1 LYAGVLRQFGGK
13 DLELKVIRYQ
23 VEAGVAEL
31 RLFRPKRMNAWTG
44 RMHTEYRYCL
54 LQAAEDPAVG
64 AIVVTGEGRG
74 FCVGAD
80 AAALSGHVE
89 KGGYDP
95 GTPDPLAEPGFGTYD
110 AFDANFAYHFGIH
123 KPIIA
128 AVNGPAAGVGLAL
141 ACYADLR
148 LACPGLNFST
158 AHGKLNFPAE
168 FGLSWLL
175 PRIVGL
181 GRANDLLLSSRKFT
195 SEEGLA
201 MGLFNRLV
209 DPEDLAAEAHG
220 WARQLVETVSPRALA
235 ETKRQIYVDQH
246 RDLRSAVEDSEA
258 LLEVMS
264 REPDYKEGV
273 SAFLEGRKPQ
283 WGPRG

>member
-1 LYAGVLRQFGGK
+1 M
-13 DLELKVIRYQ
+13 ELKVVQYR
-23 VEAGVAEL
+23 VVHGVAEL
-31 RLFRPKRMNAWTG
+31 KLSRPKRMNAWTG

-54 LQAAEDPAVG
+54 HQAVEDAAVG

-80 AAALSGHVE
+80 SAALSGHVE

-95 GTPDPLAEPGFGTYD
+95 GTPDPLAEPGYGTFE
-110 AFDANFAYHFGIH
+110 AFDANFAYHFGIP

-148 LACPGLNFST
+148 LVAPQLNFST

-195 SEEGLA
+195 SEEGFA
-201 MGLFNRLV
+201 MGLFNRV
-209 DPEDLAAEAHG
+209 VAPEALLQEAHEL
-220 WARQLVETVSPRALA
+220 ARNLIQTVSPRSLA

-246 RDLRSAVEDSEA
+246 RDVRTAVEESEA
-258 LLEVMS
+258 LLDAMS
-264 REPDYKEGV
+264 READYREGV
-273 SAFLEGRKPQ
+273 AAFLEGRRPT
-283 WGPRG
+283 WGSRR

>member
-1 LYAGVLRQFGGK
+1 M
-13 DLELKVIRYQ
+13 ELKVVQYR
-23 VEAGVAEL
+23 VVHGVAEL
-31 RLFRPKRMNAWTG
+31 KLSRPKRMNAWTG

-54 LQAAEDPAVG
+54 HQAVEDAAVG

-80 AAALSGHVE
+80 SAALSGHVE

-95 GTPDPLAEPGFGTYD
+95 GTPDPLAEPGYGTFE
-110 AFDANFAYHFGIH
+110 AFDANFAYHFGIP

-148 LACPGLNFST
+148 LVAPQLNFST

-195 SEEGLA
+195 SEEGFA
-201 MGLFNRLV
+201 MGLFNRV
-209 DPEDLAAEAHG
+209 VAPEALLQEAHG
-220 WARQLVETVSPRALA
+220 LARNLIQTVSPRSLA

-246 RDLRSAVEDSEA
+246 RDVRTAVEESEA
-258 LLEVMS
+258 LLDAMS
-264 REPDYKEGV
+264 READYREGV
-273 SAFLEGRKPQ
+273 AAFLEGRRPT
-283 WGPRG
+283 WGPRR

>member
-1 LYAGVLRQFGGK
+1 
-13 DLELKVIRYQ
+13 
-23 VEAGVAEL
+23 
-31 RLFRPKRMNAWTG
+31 
-44 RMHTEYRYCL
+44 
-54 LQAAEDPAVG
+54 
-64 AIVVTGEGRG
+64 
-74 FCVGAD
+74 
-80 AAALSGHVE
+80 
-89 KGGYDP
+89 
-95 GTPDPLAEPGFGTYD
+95 
-110 AFDANFAYHFGIH
+110 
-123 KPIIA
+123 
-128 AVNGPAAGVGLAL
+128 
-141 ACYADLR
+141 
-148 LACPGLNFST
+148 
-158 AHGKLNFPAE
+158 
-168 FGLSWLL
+168 
-175 PRIVGL
+175 VGL

-209 DPEDLAAEAHG
+209 DLEDLVAEAHG